1 MLAGECISGLWS
13 VQTKCAN
20 RAQWKANRSEP
31 TAFERMRKLRNTEF
45 ATVCGF
51 ELRAARAAHSGRQGG
66 NSRSRTKKRCA
77 AQNTSDEIAGL
88 TAAVAVKK
96 DQSFSNA

>member
-1 MLAGECISGLWS
+1 MEFSRGSTLVLAGECISGLWS

-45 ATVCGF
+45 AAVCVGSNF
-51 ELRAARAAHSGRQGG
+51 ERRGQHTAAGRE
-66 NSRSRTKKRCA
+66 
-77 AQNTSDEIAGL
+77 EIA
-88 TAAVAVKK
+88 AAGRKSDARRKILATKSRV
-96 DQSFSNA
+96 